1 MTRGFSTTP
10 HEGPPVTGT
19 LPDDRMRTLRAAAQ
33 RLHDARAAFLRE
45 RFDGYV
51 EDTYHVE
58 GVGYVCWP
66 ALADGRFVGYD
77 DLRPAEAAALDP
89 LVEEGYERLAV
100 GLSRVALR
108 TPAGDHVVKLARA
121 GMAELGDGRRANLVE
136 ASIAAGAPAD
146 APVVPVLD
154 WSPRGGV
161 AAYPFV
167 ADARADPAGGDHDGS
182 VEEVRAWLAD
192 RAPWLDREEATS
204 AENRCVWRG
213 RLRTLDYSFP
223 AVDGPLG
230 LPDHVDGERIVESV
244 DRRRRAGETPDLRDG
259 GGYAGENPP

>member
-1 MTRGFSTTP
+1 MTDASPGYD
-10 HEGPPVTGT
+10 
-19 LPDDRMRTLRAAAQ
+19 LPALREAAE
-33 RLHDARAAFLRE
+33 RLHDGRVAFLRE

-66 ALADGRFVGYD
+66 AITDGRFVGYD

-89 LVEEGYERLAV
+89 LVDAGYERLPV

-108 TPAGDHVVKLARA
+108 TPDGNHVVKLARA

-136 ASIAAGAPAD
+136 ASVSADTSAD
-146 APVVPVLD
+146 APVVPVVD
-154 WSPRGGV
+154 CSPRGSV
-161 AAYPFV
+161 AVYPFV
-167 ADARADPAGGDHDGS
+167 ADAAADPTGGDHDGT
-182 VEEVRAWLAD
+182 VDEVRAWLAD

-230 LPDHVDGERIVESV
+230 LPDHVDGERVVEAV
-244 DRRRRAGETPDLRDG
+244 DGRRRGGEKPDLRDG
-259 GGYAGENPP
+259 GGYAGANPP